1 MSITNTI
8 SKRDYLRQKFENFKR
23 FIESKTP
30 SDFEPNE
37 EIERFKAMTEE
48 EIIQFAVS
56 HLLPYKN
63 NIDYPT
69 KSLCEMFKLD
79 FNDKNVSLMIANYLE
94 LFISLIS

>member
-1 MSITNTI
+1 MSNSI
-8 SKRDYLRQKFENFKR
+8 SKRNYLREKFENFKR

-30 SDFEPNE
+30 SDFESNE
-37 EIERFKAMTEE
+37 EIERFKSMSEE
-48 EIIQFAVS
+48 DVITFAVS

-69 KSLCEMFKLD
+69 RSLCEMFKLD